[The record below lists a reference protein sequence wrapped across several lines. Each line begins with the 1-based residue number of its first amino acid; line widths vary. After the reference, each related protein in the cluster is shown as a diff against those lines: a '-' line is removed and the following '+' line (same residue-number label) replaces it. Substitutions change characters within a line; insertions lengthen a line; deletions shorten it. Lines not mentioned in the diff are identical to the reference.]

1 MQPVS
6 TDSLPSRDV
15 GRQQALEELA
25 MVGYEEVEQLVN
37 DDDFLKRGII
47 VEQVAAEAEP
57 AGERT

>member
-1 MQPVS
+1 
-6 TDSLPSRDV
+6 
-15 GRQQALEELA
+15 